1 MKHKIFEKILSLLVI
16 FALLAAMAL
25 TFTACTEED
34 TPTPDTKAQTNTEKT
49 TASSGGTSETEEPVV
64 LGEGAT
70 QISVKVVF
78 KDGSEKSFTVNTD
91 KENVADA
98 LVEVELIA
106 GDDSQYGLYIK
117 TVAGETLDWDKDGK
131 FWAFYVDG
139 EKSMVGA
146 SSTSV
151 TVGATYTFRA
161 E

>member
-1 MKHKIFEKILSLLVI
+1 MKHKIFAKILSLLVI
-16 FALLAAMAL
+16 LALLAAMAL

-34 TPTPDTKAQTNTEKT
+34 TPDTTTQTTATTNTT
-49 TASSGGTSETEEPVV
+49 PSTQSGGDNTELPSV

-151 TVGATYTFRA
+151 TAGATYAFRA